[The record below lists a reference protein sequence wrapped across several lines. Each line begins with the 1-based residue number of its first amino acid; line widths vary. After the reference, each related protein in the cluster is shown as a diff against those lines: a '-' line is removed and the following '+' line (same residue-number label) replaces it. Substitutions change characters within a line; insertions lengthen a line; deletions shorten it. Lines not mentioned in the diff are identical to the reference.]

1 METSAWK
8 GIAIVLSNG
17 SARTNGTST
26 TVLTSST
33 RLTNARIS
41 VDFAP
46 RNKHEWGRGD
56 LSWRRYTSAKIY
68 IGVDSTG
75 AKRARESLWGNVG

>member
-46 RNKHEWGRGD
+46 RNKHED
-56 LSWRRYTSAKIY
+56 AEIY
-68 IGVDSTG
+68 LGVDIHRQRFIS
-75 AKRARESLWGNVG
+75 A